1 MQDIMGMIPGMDA
14 SKLANMEIDEKQL
27 ARTQAIIKSMTPK
40 ERRRPDILN
49 ASRRRRIARG
59 SGTTIQEVNR
69 LINQFEATRK
79 MMRQF
84 SGKGKRAAKEAAC
97 ASRSAFDKDGLEY
110 NEDYGKTVFY
120 NKMR

>member
-1 MQDIMGMIPGMDA
+1 M
-14 SKLANMEIDEKQL
+14 
-27 ARTQAIIKSMTPK
+27 
-40 ERRRPDILN
+40 N

-84 SGKGKRAAKEAAC
+84 TGKGKK
-97 ASRSAFDKDGLEY
+97 G
-110 NEDYGKTVFY
+110 GKKGKRRFPFGF
-120 NKMR
+120 

>member
-1 MQDIMGMIPGMDA
+1 MKGMGSMQDIMGMIPGMDA

-27 ARTQAIIKSMTPK
+27 PRTQAIIKSMTPK

-84 SGKGKRAAKEAAC
+84 SGKGKK
-97 ASRSAFDKDGLEY
+97 G
-110 NEDYGKTVFY
+110 GKRGR
-120 NKMR
+120 MRFPFGF